1 MDKPEGMESG
11 PTLSGLLR
19 QASAF
24 VRDFVAFAGVSG
36 VIAAALAV
44 LAACFEGVGLLLL
57 VPLLPVIT
65 SSDSG
70 SGWSHRLLAQAF
82 EITGAQTR
90 TARLSLLLG
99 VFAVLVVVRAIIV
112 ARRNIMLSQ
121 IEAGF
126 VDTVRVRL
134 ARLLAGAP
142 WPVRAYSM
150 RASPS

>member
-24 VRDFVAFAGVSG
+24 VRDFAAFAGVSG

-57 VPLLPVIT
+57 VPLLSVIT
-65 SSDSG
+65 SSDSGSG

-99 VFAVLVVVRAIIV
+99 VFV
-112 ARRNIMLSQ
+112 ALSSS
-121 IEAGF
+121 
-126 VDTVRVRL
+126 
-134 ARLLAGAP
+134 AR
-142 WPVRAYSM
+142 
-150 RASPS
+150 